1 MIKAFLKRVKSQAG
15 MSGVLVSLL
24 LVMVGVGLV
33 AGVQTFMDDNKATIE
48 KAAQDSIDAVLPA
61 TPAE

>member
-33 AGVQTFMDDNKATIE
+33 AGINTYMSNAKTNIISAADAKLVETGVATA
-48 KAAQDSIDAVLPA
+48 K
-61 TPAE
+61 